1 MTASTDNNN
10 HPTPGEELYLVHLR
24 RIREED
30 DHDYLPRK
38 RRASSIGEEL
48 WEVHRR
54 RSQGMEDDLD
64 RDTDDAHLSDKI
76 DEPTFE
82 KRVARAP
89 SKKTDAPKCRYS
101 LRSRDSQNKKA

>member
-1 MTASTDNNN
+1 
-10 HPTPGEELYLVHLR
+10 VHLR
-24 RIREED
+24 RKREEEED

-64 RDTDDAHLSDKI
+64 RDTEDAHLSDKRG
-76 DEPTFE
+76 EPKFE

-89 SKKTDAPKCRYS
+89 RNKADAPKCRYS